1 MTLSAVCLGA
11 LPGVTGWR
19 ALVQV
24 SVAFALVVWGV
35 WAVLRGRQHTVAV
48 LPSLRG
54 LPANQPVVLF
64 LRAFTD
70 DAGLSRVAALRWLW
84 LLFGSTGVT
93 PSMVRTEE
101 DQVARAVLPFGRMV
115 ALGRPSDE
123 LPRLGAERSYASD
136 EEWRAE
142 VLATLDRARL
152 VVLVAGAGRSLAW
165 EVGQVVG
172 RVHPTRVILLVAR
185 DEYQYEQFRSAL
197 GDRFPRRLPSYPRP
211 GLWQRVLRGRYVRA
225 AIWFD
230 ADWTPH
236 LGVLDGRAPFAG
248 IGRRTQR
255 VLRRVLRPVYRRA
268 GVPFRATPTVD
279 RPEEVNVVIALIATF
294 WLGLAMWWVLLIG
307 QVDDV
312 IKALGGDQYGEAGSE
327 SGVHDV
333 SVLHIA
339 AGMWPLW
346 VVLVPG
352 LAMWLYR
359 VWCGGP
365 IAITLARVHCLMLP
379 VLVLTG
385 AVLAVLF
392 FANMEGNAESVD
404 GEGRVNGILV
414 LFALGLALVLA
425 LAGFEWMVLY
435 AAALLALCVV
445 GFGVATA
452 LLIRYDV
459 REWIDSRL

>member
-1 MTLSAVCLGA
+1 MLVA
-11 LPGVTGWR
+11 L
-19 ALVQV
+19 
-24 SVAFALVVWGV
+24 ALVVWGV
-35 WAVLRGRQHTVAV
+35 WAVLRGRQHTVEV

-54 LPANQPVVLF
+54 LPASEPVVLF

-70 DAGLSRVAALRWLW
+70 DAGLSRVAALRWFW
-84 LLFGSTGVT
+84 VLFGSTGVT

-136 EEWRAE
+136 EDWRAE

-165 EVGQVVG
+165 EVEQVVG
-172 RVHPTRVILLVAR
+172 RACPTGVILLVAR
-185 DEYQYEQFRSAL
+185 DEYQYEQFRSAF

-236 LGVLDGRAPFAG
+236 LEVLDGRAPFAG
-248 IGRRTQR
+248 FARRTQH
-255 VLRRVLRPVYRRA
+255 VLRRVLRPVYQRA
-268 GVPFRATPTVD
+268 GVPPRAAPTVD
-279 RPEEVNVVIALIATF
+279 RPSEVNVVITFIATF
-294 WLGLAMWWVLLIG
+294 WIGLVLWWVLLIG
-307 QVDDV
+307 HVDEV
-312 IKALGGDQYGEAGSE
+312 ITGLGGSRYGEDGSE

-333 SVLHIA
+333 SVLRILV
-339 AGMWPLW
+339 GIWPIW

-352 LAMWLYR
+352 LAVWLYR

-365 IAITLARVHCLMLP
+365 VAITLARVHCLMLP
-379 VLVLTG
+379 VAVVT
-385 AVLAVLF
+385 ATVLAVLF
-392 FANMEGNAESVD
+392 FADLEKNIEPVG
-404 GEGRVNGILV
+404 GEASANGFLV
-414 LFALGLALVLA
+414 LFALVLA
-425 LAGFEWMVLY
+425 LILMLVGLEWMVIY

-445 GFGVATA
+445 GFAVATA